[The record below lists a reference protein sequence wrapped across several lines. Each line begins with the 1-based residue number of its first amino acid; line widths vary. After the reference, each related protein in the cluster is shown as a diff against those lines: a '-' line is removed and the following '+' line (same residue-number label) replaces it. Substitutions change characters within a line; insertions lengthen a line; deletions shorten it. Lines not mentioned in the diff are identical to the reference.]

1 MGKIPKDEKL
11 ELEFCRD
18 VATLAPSFAVASCK
32 FNGDIGS
39 QDALVRVAEV
49 NDFDLVSGED
59 VFKIFQ
65 REREGVVLSLLRKT
79 KGIAVV
85 DARHKL
91 GALSRSIETHMAE
104 GRDVTGAAA
113 ARARSEG
120 FEPPLVPLTYH
131 ATAMTYA
138 ETKATEMSVR
148 RIRQAPV
155 MLTETLASLLGLMRV
170 CTFG

>member
-1 MGKIPKDEKL
+1 MVSIVPGNDRFEGAGLEIEVGAGWCALRSVPVL
-11 ELEFCRD
+11 ELETLVGKKLRAREILARLAERGVRITPDDRSCASVGRSRRTRSSNSEFCRD

-32 FNGDIGS
+32 FNGDVGS

-91 GALSRSIETHMAE
+91 GALSR
-104 GRDVTGAAA
+104 
-113 ARARSEG
+113 
-120 FEPPLVPLTYH
+120 
-131 ATAMTYA
+131 
-138 ETKATEMSVR
+138 
-148 RIRQAPV
+148 
-155 MLTETLASLLGLMRV
+155 
-170 CTFG
+170 